1 MFGRKLRSKF
11 NTLNHFCNPH
21 NHRLWS
27 NKIAK
32 NTTVLQYTSI
42 NLQGQQQFDIMK
54 TDSNQSNFEGKI
66 MGKNYLLMKQ
76 AFLKMIKATKYSK
89 LFIFMSRLIFVYTL
103 HGIVNHEFQSCK
115 ENLVE
120 NHIASRMY
128 NLKQDVHTLHMQISR
143 SSAHRRRLVLQSKQ
157 PQNMW
162 TVEQSNADGFC
173 CSIWSK

>member
-1 MFGRKLRSKF
+1 
-11 NTLNHFCNPH
+11 
-21 NHRLWS
+21 
-27 NKIAK
+27 
-32 NTTVLQYTSI
+32 
-42 NLQGQQQFDIMK
+42 MK

-103 HGIVNHEFQSCK
+103 QGIVNYEFQLCK

-128 NLKQDVHTLHMQISR
+128 NLK
-143 SSAHRRRLVLQSKQ
+143 
-157 PQNMW
+157 
-162 TVEQSNADGFC
+162 
-173 CSIWSK
+173 